1 MTSDFDIYRTANLL
15 IKQRGAF
22 DAEISATGSFRLC
35 KSGRFLPYV
44 RYPTRLCE
52 NSDLE
57 NLGRKIFCG
66 VSKIQFTRCFEPSQ

>member
-15 IKQRGAF
+15 IKQRGAL
-22 DAEISATGSFRLC
+22 DAEISAADSFRLC

-52 NSDLE
+52 KSFIDL
-57 NLGRKIFCG
+57 I
-66 VSKIQFTRCFEPSQ
+66 SPM